1 MPSTALS
8 VRTPSPAYQAP
19 LVRAI
24 ERCFRFG
31 PFVLKPGRQL
41 LLKHGVPVKIGAR
54 ALDIL
59 TVLAERPGEVVSKRE
74 LRARTWPDTFV
85 GDGNLKV
92 HVASLRKVLGEVV
105 EAPSYIATV
114 TGRGYRFIAD
124 VQD

>member
-1 MPSTALS
+1 MPICQ
-8 VRTPSPAYQAP
+8 VP

-41 LLKHGVPVKIGAR
+41 LLKHGAPVKIGSR
-54 ALDIL
+54 ALDLL
-59 TVLAERPGEVVSKRE
+59 TVLVERPGEVVSKRE

-92 HVASLRKVLGEVV
+92 HIAGLRQVLGEVV
-105 EAPSYIATV
+105 QAPRYIATV

-124 VQD
+124 VQN

>member
-1 MPSTALS
+1 MPSTALL
-8 VRTPSPAYQAP
+8 PLAP
-19 LVRAI
+19 PPPFQGPIVRAI

-41 LLKHGVPVKIGAR
+41 LLKHGAPVKIGAR

-59 TVLAERPGEVVSKRE
+59 TVLAEQPGEVVSKRE

-92 HVASLRKVLGEVV
+92 HVASLRRVLGEAV
-105 EAPSYIATV
+105 ESPCYIATV

-124 VQD
+124 VQN

>member
-8 VRTPSPAYQAP
+8 APAPLPPCQAP
-19 LVRAI
+19 FGRPI
-24 ERCFRFG
+24 ERCFQFG

-41 LLKHGVPVKIGAR
+41 LLKHGAPVKIGAR

-74 LRARTWPDTFV
+74 LYARTWPDTFV

-92 HVASLRKVLGEVV
+92 HIASLRRVLDEVV
-105 EAPSYIATV
+105 EAPRYIATV

-124 VQD
+124 VQG